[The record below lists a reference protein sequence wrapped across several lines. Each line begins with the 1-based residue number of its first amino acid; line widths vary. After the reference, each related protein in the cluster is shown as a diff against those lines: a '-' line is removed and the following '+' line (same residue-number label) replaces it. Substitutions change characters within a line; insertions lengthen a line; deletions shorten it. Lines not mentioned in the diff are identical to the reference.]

1 MTDKVRKWI
10 EQENLIEQGDFV
22 LAGVSGGADSVC
34 LLRLLLDLQ
43 KALRISLE
51 VVHVEHGIRDEESR
65 EDARFVEALCEKW
78 GIVCHTFH
86 LNVPEYAKQ
95 HGMGLEEAARTL
107 RYNCYKHA
115 AAEIAEPG
123 SGRRRMEKGD
133 LPAAG
138 IKVALAHHA
147 DDNAET
153 MLFQMARGSGLLG
166 LCGMRPQRELAE
178 GAMIIRPLLMTTRR
192 EIEQYLS
199 EIGQSYR
206 QDSTNLDT
214 DYSRNRIRH
223 EVLPQLEKVNSQ
235 VVSHMTQSA
244 ALLSELSDYLA
255 GEVERVCLKTCRFE
269 RTPDGKGLEEE
280 ETRPA
285 QKKNAEET
293 ASCIIR
299 RELFLQ
305 YPVILQKEAVHT
317 VLAKVAGS
325 RKDISSAHVEAVLNL
340 AGLQVGRQIS
350 LPYQMTAERVYE
362 GIRIRHVRKTGG
374 MAPEQY
380 EITAEELR
388 LAEREEGLVIPL
400 PEGELRLR
408 VRDFS
413 GEMWK
418 IRKKTYTKW
427 LNYDKIKCGLLL
439 RKRAGGDY
447 LTIDEKGHR
456 KKLKEYFIEEKIP
469 KEQRDKI
476 WLLAEDAHVIW
487 VVGGRISA
495 SYRIEENTR
504 KILEVQISGG
514 NYREDQE
521 D

>member
-1 MTDKVRKWI
+1 M
-10 EQENLIEQGDFV
+10 IEQGDVV

-43 KALRISLE
+43 DELRFSLE
-51 VVHVEHGIRDEESR
+51 VVHVEHGIRGDESR
-65 EDARFVEALCEKW
+65 EDAGFVEALCEKW

-107 RYNCYKHA
+107 RYSCYKSA
-115 AAEIAEPG
+115 AAEVADTG
-123 SGRRRMEKGD
+123 SGKRRMDED
-133 LPAAG
+133 ALPAAG

-166 LCGMRPQRELAE
+166 LCGMRPKRELTE
-178 GAMIIRPLLMTTRR
+178 GAMLIRPLLMTTRR

-199 EIGQSYR
+199 ERGQTYR

-235 VVSHMTQSA
+235 VVSHMTRSA
-244 ALLSELSDYLA
+244 ALLTELSDYLA
-255 GEVERVCLKTCRFE
+255 GEVARVVQETCRFE
-269 RTPDGKGLEEE
+269 RTPAGESLE
-280 ETRPA
+280 
-285 QKKNAEET
+285 AEET
-293 ASCIIR
+293 GLVQKENTGCVIR
-299 RELFLQ
+299 QELFLQ
-305 YPVILQKEAVHT
+305 YPDILQKETVHT
-317 VLAKVAGS
+317 VLGKVAGS
-325 RKDISSAHVEAVLNL
+325 RKDIAAAHVESVLNL

-350 LPYQMTAERVYE
+350 LPYQMKAERTYE
-362 GIRIRHVRKTGG
+362 GIRIRRVRGIDRR
-374 MAPEQY
+374 MPEQY
-380 EITAEELR
+380 VITAQELL
-388 LAEREEGLVIPL
+388 LAEREEGLVVPL
-400 PEGELRLR
+400 PDGELRLQ

-413 GEMWK
+413 GEMWE

-427 LNYDKIKCGLLL
+427 LNYDKIKCGLRL

-447 LTIDEKGHR
+447 LIIDEKGHR

-469 KEQRDKI
+469 KERRDEI
-476 WLLAEDAHVIW
+476 WLLAEEAHILW

-495 SYRIEENTR
+495 DYRIEENT
-504 KILEVQISGG
+504 KKVLEVQIVGG